1 VEQVEQVPLL
11 EEQVEVEELY
21 VQDHKHR
28 LVQAEQ
34 EVREHLIVLQE
45 QLQHTLAEVVE
56 VFIHQVQHQEVQ
68 EELVEV
74 ELVDQV
80 EDQAHLQVQEQQD
93 QPTQVEVVED
103 HLLMMLALILEQE
116 LQAVQES

>member
-1 VEQVEQVPLL
+1 MEQVEQVPLL

-34 EVREHLIVLQE
+34 EVQEHLTVLQE

-74 ELVDQV
+74 ELVDQG
-80 EDQAHLQVQEQQD
+80 EDQAHLQVQEQLEQL
-93 QPTQVEVVED
+93 TLEVVVED

>member
-34 EVREHLIVLQE
+34 EVQEHLTVLQE

-74 ELVDQV
+74 EQVDQV
-80 EDQAHLQVQEQQD
+80 EDQAHLQVQEQQE
-93 QPTQVEVVED
+93 QLTLEVVVED